1 MMATPC
7 DVITEQMGLLY
18 TCSQIGQYIRIQTPY
33 LYPDGDIIDIF
44 LQGKGNT
51 GTLTDLGETLRWL
64 RMQTVTQRQSSKQ
77 LQLITDICLTHNVE
91 FYHGMLTVRVKRVE
105 DFAADATRLAQ
116 CALRVSDLWFTF
128 RNKMGESIVDD
139 VEDLLRENN
148 VEFKRSP
155 KIVGRSTKSWRPDFQ
170 TRGKE
175 HSSFVRVLSTGSRA
189 VARDQVF
196 QTTSMWHDLNNFT
209 VGKEAIQLIS
219 LFDDTADVWTQ
230 EDIQLVASLSDI
242 AFWSRPDEFLEKVA

>member
-1 MMATPC
+1 MATPC
-7 DVITEQMGLLY
+7 EQITEQMGLLY
-18 TCSQIGQYIRIQTPY
+18 TCSPVDQYVRIQTPF

-44 LQGKGNT
+44 FQGEGVT
-51 GTLTDLGETLRWL
+51 GILTDLGETLRWL

-77 LQLITDICLTHNVE
+77 QQLIADICLTHNVE
-91 FYHGMLTVRVKRVE
+91 PYRGMLTVRVKRPE
-105 DFAADATRLAQ
+105 DFVDAITRLSQ
-116 CALRVSDLWFTF
+116 CILRVSDLWFTF
-128 RNKMGESIVDD
+128 RNKMGESIIDD
-139 VEDLLRENN
+139 VEEFLRENN
-148 VEFKRSP
+148 IVFNRSP
-155 KIVGRSTKSWRPDFQ
+155 KLVGQSAKSWRPDFQ

-175 HSSFVRVLSTGSRA
+175 HSSIVRVLSTGSRA

-196 QTTSMWHDLNNFT
+196 QTTSMWHDLNYFT

-242 AFWSRPDEFLEKVA
+242 AYWSRPDEFLEKVA